1 MTMPES
7 NQSKILAFDTASRR
21 GSIALLE
28 GVELRAELKQQHLEN
43 HSSNLIQSI
52 QFLLDGAGWSLRD
65 LDLVAVGTG
74 PGSFTGIR
82 IGMATGI
89 GIAQSLAVPFAGISG
104 LEALAYQ
111 AKFLKGSFG
120 ILLNAQRS
128 QAYYSEYSNSEG
140 RIRIVKKP
148 SLMHLSDLE
157 QYLKNKPI
165 MLIGDYELCRTLL
178 SKMSGKAAR
187 RFLEMD
193 LYLASSIG
201 RCALASRRKWRKG
214 DVIQCEPLY
223 IRPPDA
229 VRNRGKIR

>member
-7 NQSKILAFDTASRR
+7 KQYKILAFDTASRR
-21 GSIALLE
+21 GSVALLE
-28 GVELRAELKQQHLEN
+28 GTGLRAELKQHHLEN
-43 HSSNLIQSI
+43 HSLNLIPSI
-52 QFLLDGAGWSLRD
+52 QFLLDGAGWSLGD

-82 IGMATGI
+82 IGMATGM

-111 AKFLKGSFG
+111 SRSFEGSVG
-120 ILLNAQRS
+120 VLLNAQRS
-128 QAYYSEYSNSEG
+128 QAYYSEYINSEG
-140 RIRIVKKP
+140 RMRIVRKP
-148 SLMHLSDLE
+148 SLLHISDLE
-157 QYLKNKPI
+157 EYLKKRPI
-165 MLIGDYELCRTLL
+165 ALAGDNDLCRALL
-178 SKMSGKAAR
+178 SNMSKKHSR

-201 RCALASRRKWRKG
+201 RCALGSKRKWRKG
-214 DVIQCEPLY
+214 SIIQCEPLY

-229 VRNRGKIR
+229 LRNRGKTR